1 MDYSQIMLENMISR
15 FTPTYY
21 RAPTAGGLLS
31 LKYKGGKRN
40 AKTLINRLKMI
51 ISSVTFHSNYY
62 GNNIQFGGGRI
73 IHVFERS
80 LTKVEFVFLN
90 NIQLKQKFAYKKIQ
104 NLLNFNYFTK
114 RDPTK
119 CMLLFI

>member
-1 MDYSQIMLENMISR
+1 
-15 FTPTYY
+15 
-21 RAPTAGGLLS
+21 
-31 LKYKGGKRN
+31 
-40 AKTLINRLKMI
+40 MI

-104 NLLNFNYFTK
+104 NLLNVNYFTK
-114 RDPTK
+114 RDPTE